1 MPSPSTRSHI
11 IKYLPWLGALA
22 ASVAIAVY
30 MYFGTFTRYMSDDYC
45 LLVDLNSGNI
55 FAASWN
61 KYLFSSNRFSNLF
74 VLGLW
79 ELFGSHNVAYTP
91 ALLILLWVG
100 GLFWLFK
107 ETNKL
112 YNLKLNF
119 PVMLLAAEA
128 LAVFTFYM
136 TPNLFQSVY
145 WRPGQVTYFTPLVFF
160 VFLAA
165 WLVRVVRKQSISTAF
180 ESFVIFVSFALAA
193 FFIGGL
199 SETIGAFHIAAL
211 LLATLAILFFDKSP
225 RRKPAL
231 TLLTALLI
239 GAFAALL
246 AMLFAPANSLRISD
260 DAPSF
265 FLVLSRSLQYAWSF
279 IIDTLSILP
288 TPSLAVFGISALV
301 SYLLFIEKPNRKI
314 DPRFWLVFVLI
325 PLITYGLIFAIVAP
339 SAYGQS
345 YPVERVRFPAHFV
358 LNAAL
363 LSLGVCIGVVAAQS
377 KLPKF
382 TPQFAMLTAALAML
396 YPFWMIR
403 QPVQTYAERRLWAQ
417 RWDEREAYLHSLITA
432 GETDLA
438 IPALDGYEGTK
449 ELDLQANF
457 WVNRCAAEYYGVN
470 SIATF
475 SVHPEEIKDFFSE

>member
-1 MPSPSTRSHI
+1 MLIPSTRSHI

-55 FAASWN
+55 FTASWN
-61 KYLFSSNRFSNLF
+61 KYLFTSNRFSNLF

-79 ELFGSHNVAYTP
+79 ELFGPRNVAYIP
-91 ALLILLWVG
+91 ALLIVLWVG
-100 GLFWLFK
+100 GLFWLFS

-112 YNLKLNF
+112 YGLKLNL
-119 PVMLLAAEA
+119 PVLLLAAEL

-136 TPNLFQSVY
+136 SPNLFQSVY

-160 VFLAA
+160 TLLAA
-165 WLVRVVRKQSISTAF
+165 WLVNVIRLGRSTFVYFVPFVFIS
-180 ESFVIFVSFALAA
+180 

-199 SETIGAFHIAAL
+199 SETIGAFHITAL
-211 LLATLAILFFDKSP
+211 LLAALAIFFFDKSP
-225 RRKPAL
+225 RRKPAW
-231 TLLTALLI
+231 TLLTAMLI

-246 AMLFAPANSLRISD
+246 AMLFAPANSLRISED
-260 DAPSF
+260 TPSS
-265 FLVLSRSLQYAWSF
+265 FLVLSRSLQYTWSF

-288 TPSLAVFGISALV
+288 TPSLALFGISALA
-301 SYLLFIEKPNRKI
+301 SCLLFIERPNRKI
-314 DPRFWLVFVLI
+314 GPRFWLVFVLI
-325 PLITYGLIFAIVAP
+325 PLIAYGLIFAIVAP

-382 TPQFAMLTAALAML
+382 APQAAILIAALAML

-403 QPVQTYAERRLWAQ
+403 QPVQTYPERRLWAQ

-475 SVHPEEIKDFFSE
+475 SVHPEEIKDYFSE